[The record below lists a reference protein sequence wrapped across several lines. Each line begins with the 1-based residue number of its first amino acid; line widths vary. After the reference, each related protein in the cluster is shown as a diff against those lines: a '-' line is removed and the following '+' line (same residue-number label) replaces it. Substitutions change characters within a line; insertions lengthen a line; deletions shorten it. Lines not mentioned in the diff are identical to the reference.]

1 MQDHEVLTEARI
13 DRKAAAAEV
22 FRADAVLARRWGPD
36 YRLRPFQAS
45 TMGHNIIATHPRIC
59 ILCTATNEVHRAAPA
74 G

>member
-22 FRADAVLARRWGPD
+22 FRADAVLARGCERRGA
-36 YRLRPFQAS
+36 RGAARP
-45 TMGHNIIATHPRIC
+45 PRPRDSIGFLLLPVELAC
-59 ILCTATNEVHRAAPA
+59 DLMEVTTPPL